1 MGFLLRSRLLLDTVT
16 RAVAIIGFTGLVVIG
31 LLTMYDGLA
40 RYTGLTR
47 IPGFNDF
54 GEVIFAVI
62 IASCFPAGL
71 LKNQN
76 ITITILGK
84 LTGRWGHAI
93 LNLFGALATL
103 VVFVLV
109 AWALGRR
116 ADGLAGRVTQTGYMD
131 VAPWWWITFAIIL
144 AATLVQVWVVLARI
158 AELATGE
165 PLVDDRGGATE
176 HGLEEGLIDEAAE
189 QHPESSGGRFR

>member
-1 MGFLLRSRLLLDTVT
+1 MRFLLRTRRVLDTVT

-40 RYTGLTR
+40 RYTGLAR
-47 IPGFNDF
+47 IHGFNDF

-93 LNLFGALATL
+93 LNLFGAVATL
-103 VVFVLV
+103 AVFVLI

-131 VAPWWWITFAIIL
+131 VAPWWWITFALIV
-144 AATLVQVWVVLARI
+144 AATAVQVWVVLARM
-158 AELATGE
+158 AELATGD
-165 PLVDDRGGATE
+165 PLIDDRGGATE
-176 HGLEEGLIDEAAE
+176 HGLEEGLIDEGAE
-189 QHPESSGGRFR
+189 EHPESSGGRFR